1 MEKSLQLIDFTSTTD
16 NRIAQVHDYNNVSM
30 FKIDP
35 GMKKATKEII
45 TIFGANYPELLSTKF
60 FHQRALDYGL
70 GIHIFQNY

>member
-35 GMKKATKEII
+35 GMKKLQRKLLPSLAPII
-45 TIFGANYPELLSTKF
+45 LNYYLPSFSSTCP
-60 FHQRALDYGL
+60 
-70 GIHIFQNY
+70 